1 MAHYTMNQLRWLA
14 DQAEQ
19 GDRNITSRDPSGHV
33 TSRYPSLHQKSI
45 REKIFDVVIKSGGVV
60 SRSEIAKALGIKKTP
75 WLHNNIETLVSDGHL
90 IKHQSLWKNGVA
102 MYYYEAAQ

>member
-1 MAHYTMNQLRWLA
+1 MAHYTMNQLENLA
-14 DQAEQ
+14 EK
-19 GDRNITSRDPSGHV
+19 GDRYVTSQDQYGHV

-45 REKIFDVVIKSGGVV
+45 REKIFDAVIKSGGLV

-75 WLHNNIETLVSDGHL
+75 WLHNHIEVLVTDGYL
-90 IKHQSLWKNGVA
+90 IKHQALWKNGVA